1 MAGDILSIGK
11 TGLFAA
17 QTGITT
23 AGNNIANANVPG
35 YSRQVVVQSTAS
47 TQNFGFGFIGSGTT
61 VAEIKRFSDS
71 FLNSQV
77 QSAQASSSALDTFNA
92 QIGQIDNMLA
102 DNTTGLT
109 PALQNFFNGVQD
121 VASDPASAASRQAL
135 LSTGDSLAASFQ
147 SLSGRLNEI
156 RDGVNS
162 QITSNVTLINSYAQQ
177 IAQLNDKISAY
188 SAAGTAQPNDLLDQR
203 DQLVLDL
210 NKQVKATVV
219 PGDNNSLTVSIG
231 SGQPLVVGKQ
241 AYALAATPSPTDPNR
256 LEVGYVTGSK
266 VSVLPESAL
275 SGGQLGGLLDFRS
288 STLDPTQNSLGRL
301 ALTLASTFNA
311 QSRLGQDPS
320 GNPGG
325 DFFVQAP
332 VVVSQSQNNALSS
345 TMAVGATI
353 SDPTKLTTSDYK
365 LAFDGS
371 NFTVTRLSDNQKT
384 VINPFPQTVPQTIDG
399 IDFSVSGSAATG
411 DSFLVQPTINGA
423 SHLTLAITDPAKI
436 ASAAPISTG
445 APLTNTGTAKIGEG
459 SVDSNYLTPGNALSA
474 PLTLTFDQATGTLS
488 GFPAGQDVTVTDI
501 NGVVT
506 SYPAPAGAVPYAAG
520 SSYNFG
526 GVNIDFSGL
535 PGNGD
540 TFTVGPNTGAVGDNR
555 NMRLLGALQTK
566 PILNGNTATY
576 QSGYA
581 QLVSFVGNKAREAQV
596 NGQASTSLL
605 AQATSSQQ
613 QVSGVNLDEEA
624 TNLLKYQQAYQAA
637 GKLMQIA
644 STLFNSVLAI
654 GGP

>member
-47 TQNFGFGFIGSGTT
+47 TQNFGFGFIGSGTQ

-135 LSTGDSLAASFQ
+135 LSTGDALAASFQ

-156 RDGVNS
+156 RDGINS

-241 AYALAATPSPTDPNR
+241 SYALAATPSPTDPNR

-266 VSVLPESAL
+266 ISVLPESAL

-288 STLDPTQNSLGRL
+288 STLDPTQNALGRL

-320 GNPGG
+320 GSPGG

-332 VVVSQSQNNALSS
+332 VAVSKSQNNALSS

-423 SHLTLAITDPAKI
+423 SHLALAITDPAKI

-488 GFPAGQDVTVTDI
+488 GFPAGQDVTVTDS

-526 GVNIDFSGL
+526 GVNIDFSGR

-566 PILNGNTATY
+566 PILNGGSATY

-605 AQATSSQQ
+605 AQATASQQ